1 MSLFITFEGPDGS
14 GKTTQIQALYEYLKG
29 RGYTVLLTH
38 EPGGTDIGE
47 KIRVVLHDLENVAML
62 PKTEILLFSASRA
75 QIVGGVIRPALEQDE
90 IVICDRYADST
101 LAYQGYGHGL
111 DLDLLRTI
119 TNFAT
124 GGLKPDLTIYLD
136 IDVEEGLRRK
146 RKAFLAGEAEWTR
159 MDQKEIAFHQRV
171 RDGYLEMAAT
181 EPGRWLVLDATNSIA
196 EIQRAIRA
204 KVGKMLAV
212 KSGSSS

>member
-1 MSLFITFEGPDGS
+1 MSPFITFEGPDGS

-47 KIRVVLHDLENVAML
+47 RIRDVLHDLENVAML
-62 PKTEILLFSASRA
+62 PKTEALLFSASRA
-75 QIVGGVIRPALEQDE
+75 QIVGEIIRPALERGE

-101 LAYQGYGHGL
+101 IAYQGYGHGL
-111 DLDLLRTI
+111 DLDLLRAI

-136 IDVEEGLRRK
+136 IDAEEGLRRK

-159 MDQKEIAFHQRV
+159 MDQKEVAFHRRV
-171 RDGYLEMAAT
+171 RAGYLEMAAA
-181 EPGRWLVLDATNSIA
+181 EPGRWVVLNATRPIA
-196 EIQRAIRA
+196 EIQQAIRREVDRILEA
-204 KVGKMLAV
+204 KGLA
-212 KSGSSS
+212 